1 MSRPFLSH
9 VISDDN
15 ALGGKEIERSLVFNS
30 GSNTY
35 LSRTPSSAGNQK
47 KWTFS
52 CWIKRSELGGSSFNA
67 GEQRIFGANTNAS
80 HIYIQSGETLTWD
93 MSDGSGTDGSL
104 VTNRFLR
111 DHINWFHLVCAL
123 DTDESTADNR
133 MRMYING
140 VEETAFNSRSNPSQ
154 GFSTNR
160 MNGNNLHTLGR
171 RTSAQGSDGMKFDGY
186 MAEIN
191 FIDGQQY
198 DPSYFGYTEPQ
209 TGIWRPKRYEGA
221 YGQNGFH
228 LDFSDNTSTTTIA
241 HDKSGNGN
249 HWTPNDFV
257 TGDALLDTPTNNFA
271 TLVMTG
277 TAFSSGA
284 GFNEGNRKFTT
295 GSSGSARNLDRQ
307 AISSY
312 TFNKGKW
319 YAEFRQDSGNVSNKF
334 IGVGPWQLMVNPET
348 NNNKYCYIY
357 SDNGYTYTRTANS
370 EVQTTYGA
378 STTNGDVTGVL
389 IDMDASTPRVY
400 FSNNGQWANGSGAW
414 NQANPTGYVEL
425 GGNFFTEDMDRNFV
439 GYCGFLLSSGSGGLS
454 QVFVANFGQDSTFAG
469 NYSAV
474 GYKDSSGIG
483 DFKYPVPSGALALC
497 SKNLTRLNKERGTEC
512 KIINPKKHFEVLTW
526 SGNSTNNRT
535 ITGLQFQPDLC
546 WIKKRNGNM
555 SHYFISSIQ
564 TYTSSGSGNGNQGA
578 FMSGTNSTD
587 AEAETTDGGF
597 VSFNS
602 DGFTLGKGSNDNN
615 ADSAYQRMNA
625 NGGTYVAWC
634 WKAGG
639 TAVSNGDGSITSSVS
654 ANQEAG
660 FSMVTWSGN
669 GSAGATIGH
678 GLGKKPKMIIVKR
691 RTGGAQAWFMDVG
704 EIENAR
710 GGRYWRLNGSVAP
723 QTDTNVFPSTSP
735 TSTVFSVGA
744 DSGVNASGSTYAAYI
759 WTDIPGYSAFGTY
772 RGNGDTDGQFITTG
786 FKPRFIMTKRAAL
799 DGWMM
804 WDTQRSGGH
813 NLMHNRNG
821 AGHSDAESTA
831 ISNGTSLCDCYG
843 NGFKWRGQSND
854 TNGDGDNYVYMAFAE
869 ESFNTPYF
877 AVPTGR

>member
-1 MSRPFLSH
+1 MARAFVPH
-9 VISDDN
+9 IITDDS

-52 CWIKRSELGGSSFNA
+52 CWIKRSELGGSSFGA
-67 GEQRIFGANTNAS
+67 GEMRIFGANTNAS
-80 HIYIQSGETLTWD
+80 HIYIQGGETLTWD
-93 MSDGSGTDGSL
+93 MSDGSGTDASL

-140 VEETAFNSRSNPSQ
+140 VEETAFNTRSNPSQ

-198 DPSYFGYTEPQ
+198 DPSYFGYTDSL

-271 TLVMTG
+271 TLVMMGTG
-277 TAFSSGA
+277 FASGA
-284 GFNEGNRKFTT
+284 GFNEGNRKVTT
-295 GSSGSARNLDRQ
+295 GSTGGGRYLDRN

-319 YAEFRQDSGNVSNKF
+319 YAEIRPDSGNYANKF
-334 IGVGPWQLMVNPET
+334 IGVGPWQIMLNPEG

-357 SDNGYTYTRTANS
+357 LGDGNRYLRTAGS
-370 EVQTTYGA
+370 ESIATYGGP
-378 STTNGDVTGVL
+378 SGGSNGDIIGIF

-400 FSNNGQWANGSGAW
+400 FSENGQWGNGSGAW
-414 NQANPTGYVEL
+414 NQANPSAYIEL
-425 GGNFFTEDMDRNFV
+425 GDQFFTEDIDRNLV
-439 GYCGFLLSSGSGGLS
+439 GYGGFSICSASGSLS
-454 QVFVANFGQDSTFAG
+454 QVMIANFGQDSTFAG
-469 NYSAV
+469 TTTA
-474 GYKDSSGIG
+474 GGFKDSTGIG
-483 DFKYPVPSGALALC
+483 DFKYAVPSGALALC

-512 KIINPKKHFEVLTW
+512 KIINAKRHFDVLTYT
-526 SGNSTNNRT
+526 GNGASDHD
-535 ITGLQFQPDLC
+535 ITGLQFKPDMVWLKGRSQSAHPG
-546 WIKKRNGNM
+546 IVDSVRLD
-555 SHYFISSIQ
+555 
-564 TYTSSGSGNGNQGA
+564 SGSHPMIYPSQEAVQTVGSSYFDVGSGSTPFLPNGFRVNNNTSGNN
-578 FMSGTNSTD
+578 N
-587 AEAETTDGGF
+587 
-597 VSFNS
+597 
-602 DGFTLGKGSNDNN
+602 GS
-615 ADSAYQRMNA
+615 
-625 NGGTYVAWC
+625 TYVAWC

-639 TAVSNGDGSITSSVS
+639 ASVTNDDGTIQTTIS
-654 ANQEAG
+654 ANQEGG
-660 FSMVTWSGN
+660 FSIVTWTGN
-669 GSAGATIGH
+669 GSAGATLGH

-691 RTGGAQAWFMDVG
+691 TVGGTQDWFMDVG
-704 EIENAR
+704 EIENQR
-710 GGRYWRLNGSVAP
+710 GGRYWRLRGSISP
-723 QTDTNVFPSTSP
+723 QTDTNVFPNTAP

-744 DSGVNASGSTYAAYI
+744 DDGVNASGSSYVAYV

-772 RGNGDTDGQFITTG
+772 RGNGDTDGQYVTTG
-786 FKPRFIMTKRAAL
+786 FKPRYVMTKRSAV
-799 DGWMM
+799 DGWMQ
-804 WDTQRSGGH
+804 WDSQRSGGH
-813 NLMHNRNG
+813 NLIHNRNG
-821 AGHSDAESTA
+821 AGYNNAESTA
-831 ISNGTSLCDCYG
+831 ISNGTSLCDFYG

-877 AVPTGR
+877 AVPTAR

>member
-9 VISDDN
+9 IITDDS

-30 GSNTY
+30 ASGSHLT
-35 LSRTPSSAGNQK
+35 RTPSSAGNQK

-93 MSDGSGTDGSL
+93 MSDGSGTDASL
-104 VTNRFLR
+104 QTNRFLR

-198 DPSYFGYTEPQ
+198 DPSYFGYTDSL

-241 HDKSGNGN
+241 YDKSGNGN

-277 TAFSSGA
+277 TGFSSGA

-295 GSSGSARNLDRQ
+295 GSTSSARNLDRQ

-319 YAEFRQDSGNVSNKF
+319 YAEIRTDSGNYANKF
-334 IGVGPWQLMVNPET
+334 IGVGPWQLMVNPES

-357 SDNGYTYTRTANS
+357 TGDGNRYLRTAGS
-370 EVQTTYGA
+370 ESQATYGGP
-378 STTNGDVTGVL
+378 SGGSNGDIIGIF

-400 FSNNGQWANGSGAW
+400 FSENGQWANGSGAW
-414 NQANPTGYVEL
+414 NQANPSAYIEL
-425 GGNFFTEDMDRNFV
+425 GGNFFTEDMDRNLV
-439 GYCGFLLSSGSGGLS
+439 GYCGFLISSASGSLN
-454 QVFVANFGQDSTFAG
+454 QVMIANFGQDSTFAG
-469 NYSAV
+469 TTTA
-474 GYKDSSGIG
+474 GGFKDSSGIG
-483 DFKYPVPSGALALC
+483 DFKYAVPSGALALC
-497 SKNLTRLNKERGTEC
+497 SKNLIRLNKERGTAC
-512 KIINPKKHFEVLTW
+512 KIINPKRHFDVLTYTGDGQ
-526 SGNSTNNRT
+526 SGRKVS
-535 ITGLQFQPDLC
+535 GLQFRPDFL
-546 WIKKRNGNM
+546 WIKRRD
-555 SHYFISSIQ
+555 
-564 TYTSSGSGNGNQGA
+564 SGANHGLYDVVRGHRQRLVSDTENVED
-578 FMSGTNSTD
+578 TNLPHLN
-587 AEAETTDGGF
+587 
-597 VSFNS
+597 SFDS
-602 DGFTLGKGSNDNN
+602 DGFTLGSDT
-615 ADSAYQRMNA
+615 YQ
-625 NGGTYVAWC
+625 NGNGQTFVAWA

-639 TAVSNGDGSITSSVS
+639 AAVTNNDGTIATSIS
-654 ANQEAG
+654 ASQEAG
-660 FSMVTWSGN
+660 FSIVTWSGN
-669 GSAGATIGH
+669 GSAGATLGH

-691 RTGGAQAWFMDVG
+691 RAGGNQDWFMDVG
-704 EIENAR
+704 EIENQR
-710 GGRYWRLNGSVAP
+710 GGRYWRLRSSVSP
-723 QTDTNVFPSTSP
+723 QTDTNVFPATAP

-744 DSGVNASGSTYAAYI
+744 DAGVNASGSTYVAYV

-772 RGNGDTDGQFITTG
+772 RGNGDTDGQYITTG
-786 FKPRFIMTKRAAL
+786 FKPRFVMTKRSAL
-799 DGWMM
+799 DGWSM
-804 WDTQRSGGH
+804 WDSQRSGGH
-813 NLMHNRNG
+813 NLIHNRNA
-821 AGHSDAESTA
+821 AGYSDAESTG
-831 ISNGTSLCDCYG
+831 ISNGTSLVDFYG

-854 TNGDGDNYVYMAFAE
+854 TNGDGDNYVYMCFAE
-869 ESFNTPYF
+869 ESFTTPYF
-877 AVPTGR
+877 AAPTGR